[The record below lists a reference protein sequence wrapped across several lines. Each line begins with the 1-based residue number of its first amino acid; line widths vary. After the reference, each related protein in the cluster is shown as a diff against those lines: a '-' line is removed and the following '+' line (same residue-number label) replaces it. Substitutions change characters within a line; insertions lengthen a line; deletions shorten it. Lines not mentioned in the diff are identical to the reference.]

1 MILYTT
7 HCPKCNIL
15 EKKLQA
21 KNMSYEV
28 CEDKT
33 IMLEKNLSYL
43 PILEVDGKLLDFSSA
58 VSYINN
64 FGE

>member
-21 KNMSYEV
+21 KNISYEV
-28 CEDKT
+28 CEDKA
-33 IMLEKNLSYL
+33 IMLEKKLTYL
-43 PILEVDGKLLDFSSA
+43 PVLEIDGKFLDFSSA